1 MSTICHEKSLSD
13 VCIRCCHLPMAEVI
27 AILGVIS
34 SVVGV
39 AAEGLKLSQTLNT
52 YIESVKFAEKDIQG
66 IARDVKHTAV
76 VLNQFG
82 ENLKLEE
89 KTRGVVDYLS

>member
-1 MSTICHEKSLSD
+1 
-13 VCIRCCHLPMAEVI
+13 MAEVI
-27 AILGVIS
+27 AVLGIIS

-52 YIESVKFAEKDIQG
+52 YTTNVKFAEKDIQG

-89 KTRGVVDYLS
+89 NSRGIVPCLA